1 MITWLTSLDVAL
13 FHLINGQGRN
23 SFFDW
28 LMPYITDLNH
38 FHYYLLALGVWL
50 LWKERKPGLVFLIF
64 LGLTLAIT
72 DPFSSHLL
80 KYWISRVRPC
90 QILPDVHLLTDCNT
104 SPSFPSSHAVNVFAA
119 AFFLAQP
126 FKKISPILFAIA
138 GLVAYSRIYIGVHYP
153 LDVLGGAAIGIT
165 IAWPMRWLK
174 DRAVDR
180 LLPLP
185 SKPKAAPGPG
195 VE

>member
-38 FHYYLLALGVWL
+38 FNYYLLALGVWL

-90 QILPDVHLLTDCNT
+90 QILPDVFSNDPGLFINIFYVRGFNGIGEQSGTVSFLVDKVKTDNT
-104 SPSFPSSHAVNVFAA
+104 MIIDSERRFWYIFHDGAHA
-119 AFFLAQP
+119 
-126 FKKISPILFAIA
+126 KS
-138 GLVAYSRIYIGVHYP
+138 
-153 LDVLGGAAIGIT
+153 
-165 IAWPMRWLK
+165 
-174 DRAVDR
+174 
-180 LLPLP
+180 
-185 SKPKAAPGPG
+185 
-195 VE
+195 